1 MKAGFLALL
10 LVLGATGTAFAG
22 SCVTNTYDNYV
33 GPPSISCTITDKTF
47 SNFFYSTSGSDH
59 LPPNEITVTP
69 VTTPYD
75 PGLLFAAPWSVS
87 SLHTQDSLLGFTV
100 QVTSGSA
107 LITDLSLLIF
117 GAGVTGT
124 AMVSVV
130 ETYCLGDTFSD
141 MCKNGT
147 TGTLMTYINGSSS
160 KLSDQVYF
168 KGVSEVD
175 VMKDIML
182 KGGDNGSA
190 VLSGVENQFSEI
202 PEPASLAIL
211 GSGLI
216 GMGGLLRKRLFA

>member
-1 MKAGFLALL
+1 MKAGFLALF
-10 LVLGATGTAFAG
+10 LVLAGTGTAFAG
-22 SCVTNTYDNYV
+22 TCVVNTYDNYV

-47 SNFFYSTSGSDH
+47 SNFFYSTSGSVH
-59 LPPNEITVTP
+59 LPPNDITVNP
-69 VTTPYD
+69 IATPYD
-75 PGLLFAAPWSVS
+75 PGLLGNAPWGVTA
-87 SLHTQDSLLGFTV
+87 LQTQDSLLGFTV
-100 QVTSGSA
+100 RVTSGSA
-107 LITDLSLLIF
+107 LITDLSLLML
-117 GAGVTGT
+117 GAGITGT
-124 AMVSVV
+124 GMATVV

-141 MCKNGT
+141 MCAHGT
-147 TGTLMTYINGSSS
+147 TGTLMTYLTGSSS

-190 VLSGVENQFSEI
+190 VISGVENQFSEI
-202 PEPASLAIL
+202 PEPASLAVL